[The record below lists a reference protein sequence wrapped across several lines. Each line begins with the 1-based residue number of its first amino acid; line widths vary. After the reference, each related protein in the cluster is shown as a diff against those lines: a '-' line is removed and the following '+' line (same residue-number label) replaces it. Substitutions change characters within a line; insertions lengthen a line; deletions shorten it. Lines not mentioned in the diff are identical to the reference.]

1 VWKLEQQGE
10 GIEKGHEIRMEVEA
24 EGLYG
29 LWASVEYI
37 RMPGR
42 GDDGRRGRRPRGEAG
57 AMKTRHCAECRH
69 LDVKINQKSVCARG
83 HKPKFFMAKTMW
95 QAINCD
101 YGYKRKCA
109 DYEAKR

>member
-1 VWKLEQQGE
+1 
-10 GIEKGHEIRMEVEA
+10 MEVEA
-24 EGLYG
+24 EGLFG
-29 LWASVEYI
+29 VWAPVEHL

-42 GDDGRRGRRPRGEAG
+42 GDDGGRGRGSQREAG

-83 HKPKFFMAKTMW
+83 HKPKFFIAKTMW